1 MESLIH
7 EAYAA
12 IPRHGSVVMFLAAL
26 LSCAGAP
33 IPTSAMMLASGA
45 LIAAG
50 DMALAT
56 VFAATLVGAMIG
68 DQIGYFLGRTGGQ
81 PLWDKFHARPKLAPT
96 MDRARAELDRR
107 AVIAVIISRFPL
119 SALGPWI
126 NIAAGA
132 TQIAWNRFSLGVLLG
147 DAIWIMTY
155 LGAGA
160 FFASHVKDVG
170 ATMTSLMGALA
181 AFAAVWLI
189 ARFIW
194 GRYRSHPA

>member
-12 IPRHGSVVMFLAAL
+12 IPRHGPVVMFLAAL

-68 DQIGYFLGRTGGQ
+68 DQIGFFAGRYGGA
-81 PLWDKFHARPKLAPT
+81 PLWERLRARPRLTAPL
-96 MDRARAELDRR
+96 DRAAQELDKRAE
-107 AVIAVIISRFPL
+107 IAVIISRFPL
-119 SALGPWI
+119 SAIGPSV
-126 NIAAGA
+126 NLVAGS
-132 TQIAWNRFSLGVLLG
+132 TGVKWSRFTLGVAVGDTVWVVIYLVGGTYFADRVKALG
-147 DAIWIMTY
+147 T
-155 LGAGA
+155 
-160 FFASHVKDVG
+160 
-170 ATMTSLMGALA
+170 TMTSVLGAMAALA
-181 AFAAVWLI
+181 MAAALGHLI
-189 ARFIW
+189 WRRRR
-194 GRYRSHPA
+194 G